1 MSHRNPRVTQNS
13 IRTLASKQNI
23 TFALTNTV
31 ILRFIPRT
39 TPDYTHKMAGLS
51 KHMAP
56 SMQRGL
62 SRTTNP
68 TSPPKVSVL
77 AQCTQFGKLNMN
89 VTILI

>member
-1 MSHRNPRVTQNS
+1 MSHRCEKTGLIDFPEKRAPPKVKRPQRARDCKT
-13 IRTLASKQNI
+13 IG
-23 TFALTNTV
+23 V

-51 KHMAP
+51 KHMDP

-68 TSPPKVSVL
+68 TI
-77 AQCTQFGKLNMN
+77 NE
-89 VTILI
+89 

>member
-1 MSHRNPRVTQNS
+1 MLVE
-13 IRTLASKQNI
+13 
-23 TFALTNTV
+23 ALELLGIV

-56 SMQRGL
+56 SMQWGL

-68 TSPPKVSVL
+68 TGIVFFEAQGKVISL
-77 AQCTQFGKLNMN
+77 SHIFHEHQH
-89 VTILI
+89 